1 MSIVAKILSKKTTQN
16 TNCLLQCS
24 NTGETAMKIWAKTIL
39 GEKITRSLLHEQA
52 LIDQYSFDETLCDIC
67 HQLDLPT
74 PIVTPTNLRH
84 FFAFNHVKFKPRDF
98 VESVDFDYMEL
109 EFVIE
114 KKKK

>member
-1 MSIVAKILSKKTTQN
+1 
-16 TNCLLQCS
+16 
-24 NTGETAMKIWAKTIL
+24 MKIWAKTIL

>member
-1 MSIVAKILSKKTTQN
+1 
-16 TNCLLQCS
+16 
-24 NTGETAMKIWAKTIL
+24 MKIWAKTVL
-39 GEKITRSLLHEQA
+39 GEKITRSLLHEQT
-52 LIDQYSFDETLCDIC
+52 LICESNFDQTLYEIC
-67 HQLDLPT
+67 QQLDLPS
-74 PIVTPTNLRH
+74 PLVTPTNLRH

>member
-1 MSIVAKILSKKTTQN
+1 
-16 TNCLLQCS
+16 
-24 NTGETAMKIWAKTIL
+24 MKIWVKTVL
-39 GEKITRSLLHEQA
+39 GEKITRSILHEQPV
-52 LIDQYSFDETLCDIC
+52 IDEKNFDETLYQVC
-67 HQLDLPT
+67 QNLDLPL
-74 PIVTPTNLRH
+74 PLVTKTNLRH